1 MKSLGFFCFF
11 FFFFL
16 NIYIVFRLETGY
28 ADDKFESINSKHIEL
43 GPATLLK
50 LFDRDNEDENKE
62 IPSSTETLT
71 ASTKILP
78 SPEEMTKA
86 TAEEYP
92 AKMVPID
99 VTGAGFQRMSNFR
112 RSLLKITFLEKRKK
126 KKKAKR
132 RNTICEGESGSSIK
146 KEVQDALTQTD
157 NTFNVPVKRRSMGL
171 FNLRRKSADMLE
183 SSDNIFL
190 SGNLKK
196 TSISTSCQ
204 TEDYSNAESQNKG
217 SKKKLSTSTDKE
229 NLSGPNKFFR
239 GFLRSTKLKS
249 LKNSTSSVNKE
260 SVVTKSTSNKKGNS
274 VIPISTLSQAM
285 NVAVKMRDGSIRT
298 GTSTPKD
305 EDRNSSSG
313 NWSASSSTRTSFDS
327 DCINKNSTEL
337 ALSRVTSSCTS
348 RDSTVSEK
356 DNRNCVCL
364 FHLHFLFYSSQEET
378 VTGASGYTSDSTVTG
393 TMSTRS
399 FSFQSNH
406 LKSSKLKTDIWLQCH
421 TKPNLNSSVDDHTS
435 DGDCPTPLALSPFTA
450 RRSKHSN
457 TITDDESSVYSVDA
471 DGYYT
476 SMHTD
481 SGLRG
486 GLLTSPSPPGDSDKT
501 LKSNTLNSSD
511 LEFCNSDTICIRKK
525 SSPPPPPVRTCSNLI
540 NTAKAEINIH
550 NPVNKIDSPSKANF
564 SQEDKDNSR
573 SNSISSTCSNTTDS
587 SVSTSESDPDV
598 VKRLRNKTTIDT
610 KGYPSMVH
618 VSESEDDND
627 VKATLSSSNYWL
639 KAGYIGNDRIYANP
653 NVHNSPNVNSSKPIV
668 VTHVNSNLSVEP
680 DSKIYNKR
688 SPEPVDIKL
697 INYPVSQKMKVNLNR
712 SNCSN
717 TSAGRHSL
725 RRPTTLNIK
734 NVNISEHDVPMLQ
747 KQYSVNFSPVP
758 ALYCDSI
765 LKQKS
770 ALQRSQSMKQEPRSP
785 LSPKSQLIS
794 SKMTCNPEV
803 AYESNSLGRKRNKHL
818 LMNVESVVAAQL
830 PLSKKY
836 STLPTKLKHKSSLN
850 DDKIS
855 NAVNRKMYNS
865 LSLDRRNLRTP
876 HDSRRVNSP
885 VPEFCSKYPKSP
897 RKSST
902 PKPSQQNG
910 KIIHSEITSQA
921 KNVPIKTEC
930 LINRSSLIKPKQDCS
945 HTASPTP
952 TNSNLIG
959 NKSSTSSSQESSP
972 QNQIGQSK
980 SKKST
985 MSAQDLYTA
994 IHNSKK
1000 RLNIKTD
1007 PFVSPMSSRST
1018 SPNVGRL
1025 SNCSSRASTPS
1036 CVSPTPSIQSNILN
1050 GSLSRKTGT
1059 VLAETGF
1066 LSPKGGSLR
1075 NSPGERK
1082 SWAAGSRNCISPIN
1096 VQSEKPSFASDR
1108 LRNKKP
1114 TSITDFKKLL
1124 LQTKPTS
1131 GHQRSAAEILRATS
1145 PIPGKSP
1152 SPSNASHFQP
1162 ISAVPYS
1169 SPTRCNELRVSPISK
1184 TGNPKP
1190 HILNPFKRGNRL
1202 RSSLPVGGIITSP
1215 IWEDNGEGENGT
1227 PLSST
1232 VSKPSNFPLTN
1243 NKTYGYLAPG
1253 NCQANISSTTSSS
1266 PSSPSSI
1273 TNTGPILHIRTR
1285 SVLESSV

>member
-356 DNRNCVCL
+356 DNRNCGNC
-364 FHLHFLFYSSQEET
+364 SQEET